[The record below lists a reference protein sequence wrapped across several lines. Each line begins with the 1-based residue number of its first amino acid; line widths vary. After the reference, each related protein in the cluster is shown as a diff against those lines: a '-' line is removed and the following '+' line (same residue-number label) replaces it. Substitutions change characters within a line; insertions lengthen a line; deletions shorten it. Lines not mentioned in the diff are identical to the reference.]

1 MIFFLRVF
9 CLFVVSVIE
18 DVWKEQTL
26 LRLLQLIDVPL
37 LEDILVSSVKTKS
50 DSFGKEDMIISN
62 TFLDREVTCSL
73 NFSE

>member
-1 MIFFLRVF
+1 MFM
-9 CLFVVSVIE
+9 VSVIE
-18 DVWKEQTL
+18 DVWKQQIL
-26 LRLLQLIDVPL
+26 LRLLQLIDVPF

-73 NFSE
+73 NLPE